1 MASEGTKQHL
11 DILIQDDMKYDIR
24 IENAQ
29 INGYLHGVLRNLR
42 GKSLLTT
49 PLVASSTGRV
59 TKMTF

>member
-29 INGYLHGVLRNLR
+29 INEYLHGILEIVEGNW
-42 GKSLLTT
+42 LLTT
-49 PLVASSTGRV
+49 ALVASSTRRI
-59 TKMTF
+59 TRMMF

>member
-29 INGYLHGVLRNLR
+29 INEYLHGILEIVEGNC
-42 GKSLLTT
+42 LLTT
-49 PLVASSTGRV
+49 PLVASSTRRI
-59 TKMTF
+59 TKMMF